1 MKKIFGALGGLLCC
15 ISFTACNQTNS
26 SSTTSTLPIPKVDVL
41 EQYEQSFN
49 LQTVIQT
56 KDEESTITQTYETFV
71 GEDYYTFLSYAENL
85 SDITRSLYYE
95 KGENNEVIRKTI
107 SIQNTIIDTVQ
118 SDSSWLTSS
127 YSNPLG
133 YFDLEIKE
141 EGDYD
146 LLDATSMANVK
157 KWNGMISGQLTGTLT
172 PTQAVFTLENDR
184 LTYHS
189 TYSSN
194 GITLTL
200 DSTFASKDDEIVK
213 KIKVYDETT
222 DSQNLD
228 ALFLKLKANNYT
240 VEIQEDENLIETVFV
255 DENQIYS
262 RNQQNNMGYLQNES
276 GYVSLLVNQQ
286 ETLVT
291 LNAEFSDPFTSLL
304 ANFNLSG
311 CVFQKQNDTFS
322 VYSDVG
328 NVLDAFQL
336 IQVKDYLTNNH
347 FTLTYTDNSLTLS
360 NQPIMT
366 DTTYTV
372 TFKDIGST
380 SIPVDLTNYSTKNSW
395 ADESEE
401 LAQTITELLGS
412 LDVLPYFDTGHGWN
426 YFDYSEGEY
435 LEILS
440 EGDESIGGM
449 PDNESAQLKL
459 DYAQILS
466 DAGYRKMT
474 SDEIE
479 NLSWY
484 YCEDPDAQQVYD
496 LGNGFACEVYDSYV
510 DSWGYGIG
518 LYIQKID
525 L

>member
-1 MKKIFGALGGLLCC
+1 
-15 ISFTACNQTNS
+15 
-26 SSTTSTLPIPKVDVL
+26 
-41 EQYEQSFN
+41 
-49 LQTVIQT
+49 
-56 KDEESTITQTYETFV
+56 
-71 GEDYYTFLSYAENL
+71 
-85 SDITRSLYYE
+85 
-95 KGENNEVIRKTI
+95 
-107 SIQNTIIDTVQ
+107 
-118 SDSSWLTSS
+118 
-127 YSNPLG
+127 
-133 YFDLEIKE
+133 
-141 EGDYD
+141 
-146 LLDATSMANVK
+146 
-157 KWNGMISGQLTGTLT
+157 
-172 PTQAVFTLENDR
+172 
-184 LTYHS
+184 
-189 TYSSN
+189 
-194 GITLTL
+194 
-200 DSTFASKDDEIVK
+200 
-213 KIKVYDETT
+213 
-222 DSQNLD
+222 
-228 ALFLKLKANNYT
+228 
-240 VEIQEDENLIETVFV
+240 
-255 DENQIYS
+255 
-262 RNQQNNMGYLQNES
+262 
-276 GYVSLLVNQQ
+276 
-286 ETLVT
+286 
-291 LNAEFSDPFTSLL
+291 
-304 ANFNLSG
+304 
-311 CVFQKQNDTFS
+311 
-322 VYSDVG
+322 
-328 NVLDAFQL
+328 
-336 IQVKDYLTNNH
+336 
-347 FTLTYTDNSLTLS
+347 
-360 NQPIMT
+360 MT

-401 LAQTITELLGS
+401 LAQAITELLGS

-449 PDNESAQLKL
+449 PDSESAQLKL